1 MDNNKLLEDYSKKI
15 PLLNNLIS
23 NTILQNRIK
32 IFYELEHK
40 YFSNPKFK
48 VLDVGTTPSLSAH
61 ENIFLKNYKWKNN
74 ITCLSNQNLEILSKE
89 FKDTK
94 FIIGDG
100 KKMDFEENEFE
111 IVFSSATIEHV
122 GSFQEQLKFIS
133 ECKRVAS
140 KFVIITTPNR
150 YYPIDFHTK
159 LPFLHMFPKKIH
171 RAALKFFGDNFF
183 SQEKNLNLLS
193 KREIIKLCEK
203 LNLKFQ
209 ILNHRFLGL
218 TSNYIIVIS

>member
-89 FKDTK
+89 FKDTI

-100 KKMDFEENEFE
+100 KKMNFEENEFE

-133 ECKRVAS
+133 ECKRAITGS
-140 KFVIITTPNR
+140 DII
-150 YYPIDFHTK
+150 
-159 LPFLHMFPKKIH
+159 
-171 RAALKFFGDNFF
+171 
-183 SQEKNLNLLS
+183 
-193 KREIIKLCEK
+193 IIKDILIYK
-203 LNLKFQ
+203 KFLYYQ
-209 ILNHRFLGL
+209 
-218 TSNYIIVIS
+218 